1 VLLRYAMHMRLA
13 PWTSAVASVASVM
26 AGTLLAALPL
36 AGTGCNGNDE
46 PYKPQPAFSGRKAS
60 LPTPP
65 TLVSTPKKASDG
77 SYTVFGAIHDLK
89 NRIHSSEITSKDA
102 ITISGYIVQTNYD
115 TAAKCLQHPTGK
127 KDPDNCP
134 PPGTVTEIPSF
145 WIADQK
151 GDTKGQKIRVLGWAK
166 NWATVFDAMK
176 KYKDMKEVKDPAKDL
191 VKDDVWSVDVP
202 FPLPAVDA
210 QVKVTGKYG
219 YTFTK
224 ASTGIVS
231 DPANGVMTYAK
242 LDYVTPSPAPAAFA
256 SAK

>member
-1 VLLRYAMHMRLA
+1 MHSRLA
-13 PWTSAVASVASVM
+13 PLSSAVAA
-26 AGTLLAALPL
+26 LLLVSALPGVGL
-36 AGTGCNGNDE
+36 LGGCNTNDE
-46 PYKPQPAFSGRKAS
+46 PYKPLPAYSGRKVQLS
-60 LPTPP
+60 PVP
-65 TLVSTPKKASDG
+65 TLSTAPKKASDG

-89 NRIHSSEITSKDA
+89 SRIHSTDITSKDA
-102 ITISGYIVQTNYD
+102 ITITGYIVQTNYD

-134 PPGTVTEIPSF
+134 PPGQTNEIPSF

-151 GDTKGQKIRVLGWAK
+151 GDTKDAKIRVLGWAK
-166 NWATVFDAMK
+166 NWAVIFDAMK
-176 KYKDMKEVKDPAKDL
+176 KYKNMKEVKNPEKDL
-191 VKDDVWSVDVP
+191 VKDDVWNVDVP

-224 ASTGIVS
+224 ASTGMVS
-231 DPANGVMTYAK
+231 DPANGVMTYGK
-242 LDYVTPSPAPAAFA
+242 LEYVTPPPAPAAFA

>member
-1 VLLRYAMHMRLA
+1 MHTRLA
-13 PWTSAVASVASVM
+13 PWTSAVA
-26 AGTLLAALPL
+26 ALVLVSAVPL
-36 AGTGCNGNDE
+36 AGTGCNTNDE
-46 PYKPQPAFSGRKAS
+46 PYKPQPAFSGRK
-60 LPTPP
+60 P
-65 TLVSTPKKASDG
+65 TLPPVPTLSSAPKKAADG
-77 SYTVFGAIHDLK
+77 SYTIFGAIHDLK
-89 NRIHSSEITSKDA
+89 SRIHSSEITSKDA
-102 ITISGYIVQTNYD
+102 ITITGYIVQTNYD

-166 NWATVFDAMK
+166 NWATIFDAMK

-191 VKDDVWSVDVP
+191 VKDDIWNVDVP
-202 FPLPAVDA
+202 FPLPSVDA

-224 ASTGIVS
+224 ASTGLVS
-231 DPANGVMTYAK
+231 DPANGVMTYGK
-242 LDYVTPSPAPAAFA
+242 IEYTTPAPAPAAFA
-256 SAK
+256 VNTAK